1 MDTNGAQRC
10 VRGPDVHYLLTA
22 ATRCLGAGDA
32 FVGGFLAKL
41 SQAADLAECV
51 RAGNWAAR
59 QIIQA
64 AASAGEER
72 GRSDRRAHS
81 CHNEEGQAV
90 SCQGEAKKATKRL
103 IVICEHGLS
112 R

>member
-10 VRGPDVHYLLTA
+10 VHGLDLFDYFLTA
-22 ATRCLGAGDA
+22 APQCLGAGDA

-64 AASAGEER
+64 PASAGEER
-72 GRSDRRAHS
+72 GRSDRRAHP
-81 CHNEEGQAV
+81 C
-90 SCQGEAKKATKRL
+90 R
-103 IVICEHGLS
+103 
-112 R
+112 

>member
-64 AASAGEER
+64 PASAGEER
-72 GRSDRRAHS
+72 GSSDRRAHS
-81 CHNEEGQAV
+81 CHNE
-90 SCQGEAKKATKRL
+90 
-103 IVICEHGLS
+103 I
-112 R
+112 